1 LVGINLADSLQTR
14 SGEIIVQEKIT
25 ALAQRV
31 LAGES
36 LGLPEAQ
43 ALAGAGGD
51 DLYDLFYWANRIRI
65 RFVGRDVKFC
75 AIVAAKVGG
84 CSEDCKF
91 CAQSSHYQT
100 AVGGQNALT
109 DQQVLDSAVHA
120 GEVGAD
126 SFGIVNSG
134 RGPTRRELEDWLK
147 PMMMKIAGE
156 GKTRACATLGALT
169 PETAK
174 FLYDCGIRRINH
186 NLETSERHYPS
197 IVSTHPFSE
206 RVNTLKIAKAAGL
219 SLCSGGIFG
228 MGEQW
233 ADRLDMLLMLRELNV
248 DVVPINF
255 LNAIP
260 GTPLENQPKLPPM
273 ECLKCISIARF
284 LLPKK
289 ELKVAGG
296 REVCLRDLQSWIF
309 FAGADSTMIGNYLTT
324 YGRKPEMDHQM
335 VRDLGLKWRVYAGG
349 GVAPASADPKLS
361 RITHTG
367 RHNIPI
373 LYEQETVATAAGDS
387 LPA

>member
-1 LVGINLADSLQTR
+1 VAGGFVQARIARLA
-14 SGEIIVQEKIT
+14 E
-25 ALAQRV
+25 RV
-31 LAGES
+31 LAGE
-36 LGLPEAQ
+36 LLDRNDA
-43 ALAGAGGD
+43 AYLTTIGGND
-51 DLYDLFYWANRIRI
+51 VYDLFYWANKIRI
-65 RFVGRDVKFC
+65 RFAGPDVKFC

-91 CAQSSHYQT
+91 CAQSEHYHT
-100 AVGGQNALT
+100 AVESQSHLT
-109 DQQVLDSAVHA
+109 DDQVLQSAWHA
-120 GEVGAD
+120 ADVGAD

-147 PMMMKIAGE
+147 PLMMKVAKE

-174 FLYDCGIRRINH
+174 FLFDCGIRRINH
-186 NLETSERHYPS
+186 NIETSERHYGN

-206 RVNTLKIAKAAGL
+206 RINTLKNAKEAGL

-233 ADRLDMLLMLRELNV
+233 EDRLDMAFTLRELGV

-255 LNAIP
+255 LNAIH
-260 GTPLENQPKLPPM
+260 GTPLQDQPKLPPM
-273 ECLKCISIARF
+273 ECLKIISIYRF
-284 LLPKK
+284 LLPAK

-324 YGRKPEMDHQM
+324 YGRKPEQDHQM
-335 VRDLGLKWRVYAGG
+335 VMDLGLSWRAYDGG
-349 GVAPASADPKLS
+349 GVEPSSTDPRIS
-361 RITHTG
+361 RVSRTG
-367 RHNIPI
+367 RHQIPI
-373 LYEQETVATAAGDS
+373 LYEREVSASPESVGASA
-387 LPA
+387 